1 MIKRRSIILL
11 FLILTLVGCTTTTQE
26 KGKPIAF
33 SEDDERAKTV
43 LGEFPKGPQ
52 TSPEEQQRWWHDLA
66 YRAFLIMMGGL
77 LLKNFVFV
85 KEK

>member
-1 MIKRRSIILL
+1 ML
-11 FLILTLVGCTTTTQE
+11 FLIFTLVGCTTTTQ
-26 KGKPIAF
+26 KKVQPIAF
-33 SEDDERAKTV
+33 SEDAERAKTV

-52 TSPEEQQRWWHDLA
+52 TSPEEQQQTWWHELA

-77 LLKNFVFV
+77 LLKNLVFV